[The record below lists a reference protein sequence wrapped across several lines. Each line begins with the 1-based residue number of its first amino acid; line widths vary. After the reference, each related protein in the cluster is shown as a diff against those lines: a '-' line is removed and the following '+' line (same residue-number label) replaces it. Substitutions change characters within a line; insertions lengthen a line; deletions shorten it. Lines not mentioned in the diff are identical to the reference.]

1 MRIENHL
8 QDSTLAANGSLSAT
22 EWRDFQEVCRTQ
34 MEQSGEQGV
43 IAARML
49 DIGVRLQALS
59 EKVGA
64 AIDRYGS

>member
-1 MRIENHL
+1 
-8 QDSTLAANGSLSAT
+8 
-22 EWRDFQEVCRTQ
+22 
-34 MEQSGEQGV
+34 MEQGGEQGV